1 MEEFMKPVVF
11 ALPIAFALA
20 IGVASGAHAENA
32 LPSPESTQYQPSV
45 GQPGKDVVWV
55 PTPDALVAEMLHMAK
70 VGSNDYVMDLGSGD
84 GRIAIAAAKDF
95 GARATGIEYNPEL
108 VTLSNANARKAGVAD
123 KVKFIKA
130 DLFETDFSKADV
142 ITMYLLPKI
151 NLELRPKLLTLR
163 PGVRVVS
170 HAFNMDDWKPDQTAR
185 AGDRYAYL
193 WIVPAKVSGNW
204 KVNVGKEQ
212 LEVTLDQK
220 YQMLSGR
227 ARSGK
232 EGFDIVEGRVNGEE
246 VRFVMSGAK
255 GERREFQGRFKD
267 KRLEG
272 TVIQTAGGKAISWTA
287 VRAMEHKAQRAA
299 LSTTTQ

>member
-1 MEEFMKPVVF
+1 MKP
-11 ALPIAFALA
+11 AAFSLSLALA
-20 IGVASGAHAENA
+20 LFASGYIPGSYAEVA
-32 LPSPESTQYQPSV
+32 PPLADSTEYQPIV
-45 GQPGKDVVWV
+45 GQQGKDVVWV
-55 PTPDALVAEMLHMAK
+55 PTPDALVTEMLRMAK
-70 VGSNDYVMDLGSGD
+70 VDSGDYVMDLGSGD
-84 GRIAIAAAKDF
+84 GRIAIAAAKNF

-130 DLFETDFSKADV
+130 DLFETDLSKADV

-151 NLELRPKLLTLR
+151 NLELRPKLLALR

-185 AGDRYAYL
+185 ADDRHAYL
-193 WIVPAKVSGNW
+193 WIIPAKVAGDW
-204 KVNVGKEQ
+204 NVSAGKAQWEIS
-212 LEVTLDQK
+212 LDQK

-232 EGFDIVEGRVNGEE
+232 ESFDIAEGRVTGNE

-255 GERREFQGRFKD
+255 GERREFQGRFKG
-267 KRLEG
+267 KHLEG
-272 TVIQTAGGKAISWTA
+272 KVVQTATKKATTWTA
-287 VRAMEHKAQRAA
+287 VRVAEEKPQSAA

>member
-1 MEEFMKPVVF
+1 MKPVAF
-11 ALPIAFALA
+11 SLSIAFVL
-20 IGVASGAHAENA
+20 ILSYASGLHAENA
-32 LPSPESTQYQPSV
+32 PSSGDSDDYHPSI

-55 PTPDALVAEMLHMAK
+55 PTPDALVTEMLRMAK
-70 VGSNDYVMDLGSGD
+70 IGSNDYVMDLGSGD

-151 NLELRPKLLTLR
+151 NLELRPKLLALR

-170 HAFNMDDWKPDQTAR
+170 HAFNMDDWKPDQTVHAAER
-185 AGDRYAYL
+185 HAYL
-193 WIVPAKVSGNW
+193 WIVPAKVAGNW
-204 KVNVGKEQ
+204 KVNAGKEQ
-212 LEVTLDQK
+212 LELSLDQK

-232 EGFDIVEGRVNGEE
+232 ESFDILEGRVNGEE

-255 GERREFQGRFKD
+255 GERREFQGRFKG
-267 KRLEG
+267 KHLEG
-272 TVIQTAGGKAISWTA
+272 KVIQTASGKAIPWTA
-287 VRAMEHKAQRAA
+287 VRGMEHNAQRAA